1 MREDTEGDRSAA
13 PVRGGALGILGFSVV
28 YLLLAL
34 AGALWA
40 GNREFL
46 FYIAMMIPIIAAV
59 IVVHLRV
66 NFSTGVLCGLSLW
79 GLAHM
84 AGGLLPVPESW
95 PVDGEFHVLYSWWL
109 IPKHLK
115 YDHVVHAFGFGTT
128 AWLCWEALR
137 SIVASGTG
145 RPVGTVQPTLGILT
159 LSAAAALGF
168 GGLNEVVE
176 FAATILVPETNVGG
190 YVNTGWDLV
199 SNLVG
204 VVVAAGLIRLTAP
217 RSAVSNK

>member
-1 MREDTEGDRSAA
+1 MQGDRGTS
-13 PVRGGALGILGFSVV
+13 PVRSSTVGILGLTVA

-34 AGALWA
+34 AGSLWSA
-40 GNREFL
+40 NQEFL
-46 FYIAMMIPIIAAV
+46 LYIAVMVPIMAV
-59 IVVHLRV
+59 VITAHLRV
-66 NFSTGVLCGLSLW
+66 NFSTGVLCGLSIW

-95 PVDGEFHVLYSWWL
+95 PIQGEARVLYSWWL
-109 IPKHLK
+109 IPGHLK
-115 YDHVVHAFGFGTT
+115 YDHLVHAFGFGVT

-137 SIVASGTG
+137 SIVAGASG
-145 RPVGTVQPTLGILT
+145 RPAATVRPTLGMLV

-204 VVVAAGLIRLTAP
+204 VVAAAGLIK
-217 RSAVSNK
+217 VSDALANR